1 MTKRGRN
8 CVPELIAKLPLG
20 TTPLTLGQTTL
31 AEWPLPRMTSVS
43 PFQGQDKAVAKVL
56 KSMGLTFP
64 APNRTSVA
72 DDTTLIRTGRNQ
84 AFLLNADPASLAASC
99 ALTGQSDGWAGFT
112 LQGPSAEAVLARLIP
127 LDLRAATFPVD
138 HTARSALNHMNLTL
152 WRTGPSGFTL
162 LVFRSMAR
170 TAWHEIEA
178 AMQMVAARAN
188 VWTLEHRSPI

>member
-72 DDTTLIRTGRNQ
+72 DDTTLIWTGRHQ
-84 AFLLNADPASLAASC
+84 AFLLNADSASLAATC
-99 ALTGQSDGWAGFT
+99 ALTDQSDGWAAFT
-112 LQGPSAEAVLARLIP
+112 LTGPQAEAVLARLMP
-127 LDLRAATFPVD
+127 LDLRA
-138 HTARSALNHMNLTL
+138 SAFAVGHAVRAPLNHMNAVL
-152 WRTGPSGFTL
+152 WRTGPHAFTL

-170 TAWHEIEA
+170 TAWHEIAEA
-178 AMQMVAARAN
+178 MAMVAARAA
-188 VWTLEHRSPI
+188 LA